1 MTLGQRIQE
10 GRTKLGLSQEGL
22 GERLGVS
29 RQAVS
34 KWEADA
40 AVPDTDKLIA
50 LSKLFG
56 MTLNELLQVE
66 GPAQAE
72 ASREETGA
80 GAGSRDEPGQKAARR
95 RRIGRIGHILSAVVF
110 LIFVADL
117 VSLNLEVRRL
127 EGEVSALEGE
137 VSALEAQQG
146 QTGLDP
152 AGPLVADFTFSN
164 YSGVLTL
171 DLLPG
176 QVRAELA
183 VSFTVSG
190 RDGKTKTLPAEAG
203 EGGHYTARLPVSTY
217 GMYAPMTVSALFS
230 DGGETIYPVPLVRI
244 TAFSN
249 SAMSW
254 ETLWKEE

>member
-95 RRIGRIGHILSAVVF
+95 KWIGRIGHILSAVVF

-117 VSLNLEVRRL
+117 VSLNLEVGRL
-127 EGEVSALEGE
+127 EEQ

-146 QTGLDP
+146 RTGLDP
-152 AGPLVADFTFSN
+152 AAALVADFTFSN

-190 RDGKTKTLPAEAG
+190 GDGKTKTLPAEAG

-230 DGGETIYPVPLVRI
+230 DGGETSYPVPLVRI